1 MTLTFECGQGKG
13 VGEVHSLADTDFK
26 DEPTEQQA
34 MYHLDSMQD
43 FIKKVCSKSPYKV
56 HIERERER
64 ERESLKKVCSK
75 SPYKV
80 HIERER
86 EREREPQESVLPE
99 PL

>member
-56 HIERERER
+56 HIYIER
-64 ERESLKKVCSK
+64 ERESLKKVCSQ

-80 HIERER
+80 C
-86 EREREPQESVLPE
+86 VCVYVY
-99 PL
+99 